1 MKNLFTI
8 TDLRRDTTEEMI
20 TFTLQVK
27 DKPGLIQGQIKYELK
42 KGTETELS
50 SFSGLNDKHGYT
62 EFTTLDLILDAE
74 TLKLYDEMVDEY
86 QDIATYSNQF
96 QNNSIS
102 RVVIDVYSSRPE
114 FDGWDAVCHVDQEI
128 FEAVDEAVENNV
140 TELLEGE
147 S

>member
-8 TDLRRDTTEEMI
+8 TDLRRDKTEEMI
-20 TFTLQVK
+20 TFTLEVK
-27 DKPGLIQGQIKYELK
+27 DHPGLIQGRIKYELK
-42 KGTETELS
+42 KGIETELS

>member
-20 TFTLQVK
+20 TFTLQFK
-27 DKPGLIQGQIKYELK
+27 DKPGLIEGQIKYELK
-42 KGTETELS
+42 KGKETDLS

-74 TLKLYDEMVDEY
+74 TMKFYDETCD
-86 QDIATYSNQF
+86 QF
-96 QNNSIS
+96 LGIDRIMNKAIKQTI
-102 RVVIDVYSSRPE
+102 IDVYSSRPE

-140 TELLEGE
+140 TELLEAE